1 MRRARRPG
9 GKWVKVLLFA
19 LVVGALYGGYFW
31 GQQHRPV
38 PERERLLNAL
48 PAPRALQPFALEDQF
63 GDPFTEASLAGHWS
77 LLFPGYSRGGET
89 RTLLDLASRV
99 YNRLAP
105 DPGLQRRF
113 RAVLLTVDPGHDTPA
128 ALEAFMERYNEAFV
142 ALTGPPREID
152 RLASQFDARYRARLD
167 PETGERVLDHSTGM
181 ALVDPK
187 GALRGLFT
195 GVVDPAGIAET
206 IRQLSNE

>member
-1 MRRARRPG
+1 MQLARRPG
-9 GKWVKVLLFA
+9 GKWAKVLLFA
-19 LVVGALYGGYFW
+19 LAVAALYGGYFW

-38 PERERLLNAL
+38 VNGERLLTAL
-48 PAPRALQPFALEDQF
+48 PAPRPLQPFALEDQH
-63 GDPFTEASLAGHWS
+63 GEPFTEASLAGHWS

-113 RAVLLTVDPGHDTPA
+113 RAVVLTVDPGHDSAA
-128 ALEAFMERYNEAFV
+128 ALKAFMAGYNDAFV

-152 RLASQFDARYRARLD
+152 RLASQFGAEYRARPD
-167 PETGERVLDHSTGM
+167 TGTGDRAIDHSTGM

-195 GVVDPAGIAET
+195 GVVDPAGIAGT